1 MESSGRNGDD
11 AERPAS
17 DGPDHV
23 RLPLE
28 RSAEGRFVVRSSSHP
43 PNDQTSGVDVSG
55 VHSRPQSTSKA
66 PEATA
71 PVARAPGAPERSR
84 PGRSTPAERPRK
96 RKELLQGSTYLADVR
111 ARCDTPRAL
120 PGSRISDRPSRA
132 PWMGD
137 GGSANPRSLSSLA
150 ALSAASAGGIGG
162 VGSEERESGDEVTRR
177 VRRPSS
183 IPPVA
188 HTQAPALSVS
198 VSPWR
203 GVLAAGAVVVLFL
216 VALWLFG

>member
-1 MESSGRNGDD
+1 MLFRSPATTEIYTTHNTLSLHD
-11 AERPAS
+11 A
-17 DGPDHV
+17 
-23 RLPLE
+23 LP
-28 RSAEGRFVVRSSSHP
+28 
-43 PNDQTSGVDVSG
+43 
-55 VHSRPQSTSKA
+55 
-66 PEATA
+66 
-71 PVARAPGAPERSR
+71 
-84 PGRSTPAERPRK
+84 
-96 RKELLQGSTYLADVR
+96 TYLADVR

-183 IPPVA
+183 VPPVA

-203 GVLAAGAVVVLFL
+203 GVLAAGALVVLFL
-216 VALWLFG
+216 VALWLFGYSHEIGRAHV